1 MAISPIYETHVCVLE
16 GQKVSQHTT
25 YTYSS
30 MIIDSLFTRG
40 NWGNL
45 NTHQMM
51 SVEKYATNILFNH
64 KDKWNNEIYIKFYWS
79 GIHHIS
85 FLKRHM

>member
-40 NWGNL
+40 N
-45 NTHQMM
+45 
-51 SVEKYATNILFNH
+51 
-64 KDKWNNEIYIKFYWS
+64 
-79 GIHHIS
+79 
-85 FLKRHM
+85 